1 MRTIKQV
8 AEKLQIPVS
17 AIRYYEKNQLLKVQ
31 RASNNYRQY
40 TSADEAQIKLILVM
54 KLAGFSIK
62 EIRELIS
69 LNNDDVLEPDCIN
82 RTNEIIAK
90 KRAAMLQKIES
101 QKKIVKLLD
110 QMKPLAVARITPEN
124 TQKLASEIDVIFNEM
139 LKEN

>member
-8 AEKLQIPVS
+8 AEKLHITVS
-17 AIRYYEKNQLLKVQ
+17 AIRYYEKNQLITIQ
-31 RASNNYRQY
+31 RSNNNYRQY

-62 EIRELIS
+62 EIRELTS
-69 LNNDDVLEPDCIN
+69 LNNDDVLEPDCIK
-82 RTNEIIAK
+82 RTNEIIVRQRK
-90 KRAAMLQKIES
+90 AMLQKIES

-110 QMKPLAVARITPEN
+110 QMRPLAVARITPESK
-124 TQKLASEIDVIFNEM
+124 QKLASEVDVIFNEM